1 MKILVTGA
9 SGFVGKNLCA
19 ALEAVRNGSDKAR
32 QGLDIS
38 AALKCDVDTTPQQL
52 EEYCAAADFVFH
64 FAACC
69 RSESTEAY
77 NTVNVGFTEAL
88 LSALRR
94 HGNTCPVLFTS
105 SVQAELDNDYGKSK
119 RRAEEL
125 VRRHGE
131 ETGAN
136 VLIYRLPRLFGKWC
150 RPDYNSFVAT
160 LCHSAAN
167 GSPLVPDEPCAETEL
182 LYIDDL
188 LSELLD
194 AIEGKAHR
202 AGDFYAV
209 PVTHHTTYGNIA
221 ALLERFS
228 AQSIT
233 PVVPDLPA
241 DSFEKKLFAT
251 YLSYLP
257 AERARQALK
266 TASDR
271 RGSFTELFRSASCGQ
286 ISVNVS
292 EPGAV
297 KGMHWHHSK
306 CEVFAVVSGEALITQ
321 RCMADGGEISFTVS
335 GNDPQAVYILPG
347 YTHSIKNLSQTERL
361 VTVIW
366 ASEAFN
372 DKHPDTFSE

>member
-1 MKILVTGA
+1 MNILVTGA

-19 ALEAVRNGSDKAR
+19 ALKAVRNGSDKTR
-32 QGLDIS
+32 RGIDVS
-38 AALKCDVDTTPQQL
+38 AVFECDVGTTAHRL

-69 RSESTEAY
+69 RSENKADF
-77 NTVNVGFTEAL
+77 NTVNVGFTETL
-88 LSALRR
+88 LDMLRR

-105 SVQAELDNDYGKSK
+105 SVQAQLDNDYGKSK

-125 VRRHGE
+125 VCKHGD

-150 RPDYNSFVAT
+150 RPAYNSFVAT
-160 LCHSAAN
+160 LCYNAAN
-167 GSPLVPDEPCAETEL
+167 GKPLVVDDPCAETEL

-194 AIEGKAHR
+194 ALEGKAHR

-209 PVTHHTTYGNIA
+209 PVIHRTTYGNVE
-221 ALLERFS
+221 ALLRRFS
-228 AQSIT
+228 AQSVT
-233 PVVPDLPA
+233 PAVPDLPA
-241 DSFEKKLFAT
+241 GSFEKKLFAT

-257 AERARQALK
+257 AERAKRPLK
-266 TASDR
+266 TAADY
-271 RGSFTELFRSASCGQ
+271 RGSFTELFKSESCGQ
-286 ISVNVS
+286 ISVNIS

-306 CEVFAVVSGEALITQ
+306 CEMFTVVSGEALICQ
-321 RCMADGGEISFTVS
+321 RCIADGSEISFTVS
-335 GNDPQAVYILPG
+335 GNDPQAVCILPG
-347 YTHSIKNLSQTERL
+347 YTHSIENLSRTERL
-361 VTVIW
+361 VTIIW
-366 ASEAFN
+366 ASEQFDDN
-372 DKHPDTFSE
+372 KPDTFSE